1 MRGVRADP
9 QPKADTMSLRPVSVP
24 VLVGEQHEPARRW
37 TASPGLASPGMRLRG
52 VGPPDDPG
60 TEALT

>member
-24 VLVGEQHEPARRW
+24 VLVGEQHEPARQMD
-37 TASPGLASPGMRLRG
+37 SEPRLGVTWDAFAWRG
-52 VGPPDDPG
+52 APR
-60 TEALT
+60 